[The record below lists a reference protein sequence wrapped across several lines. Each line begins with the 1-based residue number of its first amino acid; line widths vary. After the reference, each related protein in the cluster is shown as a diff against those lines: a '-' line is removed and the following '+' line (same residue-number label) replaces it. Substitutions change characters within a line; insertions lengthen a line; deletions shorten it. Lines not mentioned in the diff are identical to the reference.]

1 MCKDNVGQHAGAL
14 SYRDFHTVF
23 AVLQGSKVS
32 SPLGKSLDAEVAAD
46 VGGAVDASRS
56 STNRHVDKTACMK
69 HNMEHIILHLI
80 AYGPCHS

>member
-1 MCKDNVGQHAGAL
+1 
-14 SYRDFHTVF
+14 
-23 AVLQGSKVS
+23 VS

-46 VGGAVDASRS
+46 VGGAVNASRS
-56 STNRHVDKTACMK
+56 CTNRHVDKTACMK